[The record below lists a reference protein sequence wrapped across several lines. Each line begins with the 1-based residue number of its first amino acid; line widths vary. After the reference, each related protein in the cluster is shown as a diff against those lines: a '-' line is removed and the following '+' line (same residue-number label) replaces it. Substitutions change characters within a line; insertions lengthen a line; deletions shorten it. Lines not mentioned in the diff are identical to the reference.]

1 MKKSWG
7 NAVDAS
13 KDVAAGFA
21 VTGAAAGAFG
31 LTALKAAADIETQKI
46 GFQTLLGSVEKADE
60 AIKMIQKDAA
70 STPFE
75 FKGLIDAN
83 KALTLVTKNAQKS
96 EQILLDVGK
105 ALAAAGKGQ
114 AELDRIIMNLQQIG
128 NTGRITEK
136 DIWQFGYAGVNILE
150 LLADY
155 YGTTKEAAGEMVKE
169 SKNGFDDLAGAFAK
183 AGAEGGRYANAYANA
198 TGTVNQLWSNL
209 MDTWNTILANEGAK
223 LLDWA
228 KQFIALAIDIIQN
241 QLPEWIKKMEE
252 LGNWF
257 ERNKNAIAI
266 LAGVITAVLIPA
278 LVAGAAAIGKI
289 FLALTV
295 GNPWGLAIGAIV
307 ALATAIYL
315 NWDTIKAKTIEIW
328 NAITDFVSGVW
339 NEIVSTA
346 QSIWGGI
353 KDFFGGV
360 WEGIKE
366 VFKFG
371 AALAVGL
378 VIEYF
383 NLFGID
389 IVATMQTIISALQVA
404 WTTIQAAF
412 SSALTIVQNVWNTVW
427 TAISGFIS
435 PIWEGIK
442 TVVGDAWQWISDK
455 FNEFVKPITDVWTSM
470 WNALSAVFQSVWEGI
485 KNSFKTAINF
495 IINGINSI
503 VNALNSIT
511 RAGSKALGMSVISL
525 PTIPMLAEGGIVNRP
540 TLAMIGEAG
549 PEAVVPLSNAYGGNM
564 SGMVF
569 APVININGGYY
580 LDRNAADEIGDKIME
595 KLKKTM
601 KL

>member
-7 NAVDAS
+7 DAVDAS

-21 VTGAAAGAFG
+21 VAGAAAGAFG
-31 LTALKAAADIETQKI
+31 LTALKAAANQEQTIIAFETM
-46 GFQTLLGSVEKADE
+46 LGSAEKA
-60 AIKMIQKDAA
+60 ASFYKDLVDFAA
-70 STPFE
+70 RTPFE
-75 FKGLIDAN
+75 LKGLEQSSKQLLAYGFTQEEVLPNLRALGDIAAGVGMDKLPNLILAFGQV
-83 KALTLVTKNAQKS
+83 KAATKLTGMELRQFTEAGVP
-96 EQILLDVGK
+96 LLDE
-105 ALAAAGKGQ
+105 LAKIMDKPVAAIQ
-114 AELDRIIMNLQQIG
+114 EM
-128 NTGRITEK
+128 
-136 DIWQFGYAGVNILE
+136 VS
-150 LLADY
+150 
-155 YGTTKEAAGEMVKE
+155 AGEI
-169 SKNGFDDLAGAFAK
+169 GFPVVQQAMQNLTG
-183 AGAEGGRYANAYANA
+183 EGGRFENLMDKQSK
-198 TGTVNQLWSNL
+198 TLGGMWSNL
-209 MDTWNTILANEGAK
+209 QDTWEQFLRGEGARFIE
-223 LLDWA
+223 WA
-228 KQFIALAIDIIQN
+228 KQFIEIAIDIAQN
-241 QLPEWIKKMEE
+241 KLPEWIKKMEE

-412 SSALTIVQNVWNTVW
+412 SSALGMVQNVWNAVW

-455 FNEFVKPITDVWTSM
+455 FNEFAEPISDVWTSM
-470 WNALSAVFQSVWEGI
+470 WNALSDVFESVWEGI
-485 KNSFKTAINF
+485 KNTFKGAINF
-495 IINGINSI
+495 IIKGINSV

-511 RAGSKALGMSVISL
+511 RAGSKTLGMSVISL

-549 PEAVVPLSNAYGGNM
+549 PEAVVPLSRAFNPAPAYAGATFN
-564 SGMVF
+564 VY
-569 APVININGGYY
+569 IQGGYY
-580 LDRNAADEIGDKIME
+580 LDRDAADEIGDKIME